1 MSNSI
6 TMLCKETS
14 SEILRKWLQKV
25 KKSFLHITVQQEE
38 QNQNHLNQPHAQ

>member
-1 MSNSI
+1 MV
-6 TMLCKETS
+6 TE
-14 SEILRKWLQKV
+14 SE